1 MSLRMRPLL
10 NEARLNLMQ
19 NDLEVVKTK
28 NGLLPLLDLFV
39 SLGQKW
45 VRQILRSIRQ

>member
-1 MSLRMRPLL
+1 L
-10 NEARLNLMQ
+10 NEARLKLMQ

-39 SLGQKW
+39 SSARAGMPTPS
-45 VRQILRSIRQ
+45 VDPSAI